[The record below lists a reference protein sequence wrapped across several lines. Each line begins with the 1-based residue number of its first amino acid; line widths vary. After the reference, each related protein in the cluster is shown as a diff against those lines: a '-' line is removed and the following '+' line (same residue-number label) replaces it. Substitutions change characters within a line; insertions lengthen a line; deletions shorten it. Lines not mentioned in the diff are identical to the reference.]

1 MPLPTTKVKKSSWQ
15 ALLRRLLSVSIRV
28 HGKGTGRSWMV
39 EFVFYGS
46 PLNSSQPKEQ
56 GLRRPVYF
64 QYDMGSSDM
73 PVRTVESLLNDW
85 AQIVNLYDCVEEL
98 TEYLK
103 ISTMSSKFSIT
114 F

>member
-1 MPLPTTKVKKSSWQ
+1 
-15 ALLRRLLSVSIRV
+15 
-28 HGKGTGRSWMV
+28 MV

-103 ISTMSSKFSIT
+103 ISTMSSKFS
-114 F
+114 